1 MCYYFSHSWIGSQL
15 STHTVIRTSEH
26 TKVFIP
32 GLPKTVSPV
41 FSSPGL
47 LVEVREGWMGLA
59 KEAYVSLP
67 NPWFWLVVNLP
78 FPCGHH
84 WLWSALPPSSS
95 PCLRLGLLHSWHS
108 YILTGPHRRASAV
121 RTSPHGSKSCIHV
134 WNELIIS
141 CDRVVHLR
149 VYRHIPHS
157 SNI

>member
-1 MCYYFSHSWIGSQL
+1 MCYYFSHSWIGLHL
-15 STHTVIRTSEH
+15 STHTVIITSEH

-59 KEAYVSLP
+59 KVAYVSLP

-84 WLWSALPPSSS
+84 WP
-95 PCLRLGLLHSWHS
+95 GLLSLPLLFRVS
-108 YILTGPHRRASAV
+108 VLAYYIPDIPIYWLVHTIVHPLFEYHPMGPSRM
-121 RTSPHGSKSCIHV
+121 HV
-134 WNELIIS
+134 WNELITS

-149 VYRHIPHS
+149 VYHHIPHS